1 MPKEMPPYRR
11 YLLALGLVALFA
23 GLVLVYGDPLIASV
37 RRLYVFL
44 QDREQTRAFIEAF
57 GPWAPVVFMAV
68 QVGQV
73 LLAPIPGEATG
84 FIGGYLFGVLKGF
97 LYSSLALGVGSWIN
111 FSLGRL
117 LGRRL
122 IRRLIP
128 ATQLAKLDRH
138 VRPRAVLVIFL
149 LFVFPGF
156 PKDYLCLF
164 LGITTLPRKLFLIMA
179 FVGRMP
185 GTLMLSLQGAALF
198 ERMYGVLAV
207 LLGGCV
213 LLLLVAYRYRERLYR
228 WIEAIDRHHSSSR

>member
-1 MPKEMPPYRR
+1 MSKEMSPYRR
-11 YLLALGLVALFA
+11 YLLVLGLVVLLI
-23 GLVLVYGDPLIASV
+23 GLTLVYGDPLIASV
-37 RRLYVFL
+37 RRLYRFL

-84 FIGGYLFGVLKGF
+84 FIGGYLFGAAPGF
-97 LYSSLALGVGSWIN
+97 FYSSLALGVGSWIN

-128 ATQLAKLDRH
+128 AAQLTKLDRH
-138 VRPRAVLVIFL
+138 VRPQAVLVIFL

-164 LGITTLPRKLFLIMA
+164 LGITTLPLKLFLIMA

-198 ERMYGVLAV
+198 ERMYGLLSG
-207 LLGGCV
+207 LLGGCA
-213 LLLLVAYRYRERLYR
+213 LLLLLAYRYREHLYR
-228 WIEAIDRHHSSSR
+228 WIEAIDRNNSSSR